1 MLTNKWQ
8 ILLARSTS
16 SSGSGS
22 CLHATTST
30 AVAES
35 CSSFSPEKKN
45 TTKSYIKTTPQKSPK
60 HLPNSNEKIKIKEFQ
75 KKKLKNQQK
84 INNPNNYFIDDELFG
99 SGKELYTSGETET
112 TGLSAAQSEEKKQ
125 RNRIVPKSNGT
136 NKYHHT
142 NKAFQYSPPPL
153 SHHQRQQQPKSTS
166 TPFHLPRRPFLPT
179 PFIAWPPVPISP
191 IKQSLSSSP
200 RRNKTSP
207 LNKQQQHSPLRQLLH
222 ASIKARNILLS
233 QKSSTSGGE
242 YSRFPESEEAGDSV
256 EEEQSSTS
264 TRRANK
270 TRQPQPQQRQILQQR
285 IRHRSR
291 SISLRPLPL
300 VCPLIFHSSF
310 LEAHQFQEMCTYKL
324 DVILQ
329 MPELPLEEAEK
340 YAWNSE
346 DHSVNVYVKPD
357 DKLTM
362 HRHPVA
368 QSSDA
373 IRAKIGFSRGFH
385 VWQIIWPVHQ
395 RGTHAAI
402 GVVTKKASLRVAG
415 YSSLIGNDEE
425 GYGWN
430 IVDNKCYHDS
440 ANTKGWVYPMQPLQI
455 SNGQRDQ
462 QQITSFQTPEKIYC
476 ILDMDEGKMS
486 FATDSS
492 FLGTAFCGLKGKKLY
507 PAVSA
512 VWGHCE
518 VTIRYI
524 GGLDPEPRQLMDICR
539 RRIRLALG
547 TNGLARVSELN
558 VPPPLKQYLLY
569 N

>member
-1 MLTNKWQ
+1 M
-8 ILLARSTS
+8 A
-16 SSGSGS
+16 
-22 CLHATTST
+22 
-30 AVAES
+30 
-35 CSSFSPEKKN
+35 
-45 TTKSYIKTTPQKSPK
+45 
-60 HLPNSNEKIKIKEFQ
+60 
-75 KKKLKNQQK
+75 
-84 INNPNNYFIDDELFG
+84 
-99 SGKELYTSGETET
+99 
-112 TGLSAAQSEEKKQ
+112 
-125 RNRIVPKSNGT
+125 
-136 NKYHHT
+136 
-142 NKAFQYSPPPL
+142 
-153 SHHQRQQQPKSTS
+153 HHQRQQKQQPKSIS
-166 TPFHLPRRPFLPT
+166 TPIHLPRRPILPT
-179 PFIAWPPVPISP
+179 PFIAWPPVPPSP
-191 IKQSLSSSP
+191 IKHSLSSSP
-200 RRNKTSP
+200 RRNNKTSP
-207 LNKQQQHSPLRQLLH
+207 LNKQHSPLRQLLH
-222 ASIKARNILLS
+222 ASLKARNILLS
-233 QKSSTSGGE
+233 QKSGPSGAE
-242 YSRFPESEEAGDSV
+242 YSRVPEFEEGGDSV
-256 EEEQSSTS
+256 EEEQPSTS
-264 TRRANK
+264 TRRPAKN
-270 TRQPQPQQRQILQQR
+270 RPQPQQRQISQQR
-285 IRHRSR
+285 VRHRSR
-291 SISLRPLPL
+291 STSLRPLPL

-310 LEAHQFQEMCTYKL
+310 LEAHQFHKMCTYKL

-329 MPELPLEEAEK
+329 MPELPIEEAEK
-340 YAWNSE
+340 YAWNPE

-373 IRAKIGFSRGFH
+373 IRAKIGFTRGFH
-385 VWQIIWPVHQ
+385 VWQIIWPVQQ

-415 YSSLIGNDEE
+415 YSSLIGIDEE

-455 SNGQRDQ
+455 SNGRRDEQ
-462 QQITSFQTPEKIYC
+462 PQITSFQTPEKIYC

-547 TNGLARVSELN
+547 TSGLARVSELN